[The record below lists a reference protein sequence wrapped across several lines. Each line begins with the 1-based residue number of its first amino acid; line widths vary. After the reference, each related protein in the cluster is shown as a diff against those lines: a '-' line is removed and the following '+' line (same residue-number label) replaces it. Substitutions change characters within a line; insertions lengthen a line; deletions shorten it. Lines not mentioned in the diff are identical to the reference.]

1 MTSTARL
8 QFLFWRLLKSV
19 AVLLAVI
26 VLNFTIL
33 RLAPGDPAL
42 VLAGEQGAA
51 DAAFVDQIRADF
63 GLDRS
68 IPAQLGIYIR
78 SLATLDLGLSF
89 REQRPIAQIIGERLP
104 ATLLLT
110 LSAFAVSL
118 LVGIPLGALAARRPQ
133 RPLDLALTTISTA
146 FFAMPLFWT
155 GLIAIIVFSVW
166 LNWLPSYGMVT
177 VGGPSGGWAA
187 LLDVLHHLILPAQ
200 TLALFYVAIYL
211 RVTRAAVIEVIGRD
225 FVRTARATGLPAGRI
240 WRQHILRNAL
250 LPVITFA
257 SLQAG
262 HLIGGSIIVETVFAW
277 PGIGRLA
284 FDALA
289 QRDYNLL
296 LSIFFVSSV
305 IVMAFNLLADA
316 LYAFAD
322 PRIDSGLAAA

>member
-1 MTSTARL
+1 MNLERI
-8 QFLFWRLLKSV
+8 QFLFWRLAKSL

-51 DAAFVDQIRADF
+51 DVAFVDQIRKDF

-68 IPAQLGIYIR
+68 IPEQLGIYIR

-89 REQRPIAQIIGERLP
+89 RERRPIWDIISERLP
-104 ATLLLT
+104 ATLILT
-110 LSAFAVSL
+110 LTAFILSL
-118 LVGIPLGALAARRPQ
+118 LLGIPLGAIAAKKPHG
-133 RPLDLALTTISTA
+133 PLDVFLTTISTA

-155 GLIAIIVFSVW
+155 GLLAIILFSVW
-166 LNWLPSYGMVT
+166 LNWLPSYGMMT
-177 VGGPSGGWAA
+177 VGAPLSGF
-187 LLDVLHHLILPAQ
+187 LMVIDVIKHLTLPAL
-200 TLALFYVAIYL
+200 TLALFYISIYL
-211 RVTRAAVIEVIGRD
+211 RITRAAVLDVMGSD
-225 FVRTARATGLPAGRI
+225 YVRTARAIGLPPGRI

-262 HLIGGSIIVETVFAW
+262 HLIGGSIVIETVFAW

-284 FDALA
+284 FDALL

-296 LSIFFVSSV
+296 LSVFFVSSV
-305 IVMAFNLLADA
+305 VVMAFNFIADI
-316 LYAFAD
+316 LYVLVD
-322 PRIDSGLAAA
+322 PRIETGASAA

>member
-1 MTSTARL
+1 MSSAKL
-8 QFLFWRLLKSV
+8 KFLLWRLVKSL

-26 VLNFTIL
+26 VLNFTML

-63 GLDRS
+63 GLDRP
-68 IPAQLGIYIR
+68 IPVQLGIYVR
-78 SLATLDLGLSF
+78 ALATLDLGLSF
-89 REQRPIAQIIGERLP
+89 REQRPISAIIGERLP

-110 LSAFAVSL
+110 MTALLVSL
-118 LVGIPLGALAARRPQ
+118 GIGIPLGALAARRPN
-133 RPLDLALTTISTA
+133 RPLDVTLTTISTA

-155 GLIAIIVFSVW
+155 GLLAIILFSVW

-177 VGGPSGGWAA
+177 VGSSVHGIAA
-187 LLDVLHHLILPAQ
+187 LLDVLRHLTLPAL

-211 RVTRAAVIEVIGRD
+211 RVTRAAVIEVIDSD
-225 FVRTARATGLPAGRI
+225 FVRTARATGLPTIEI

-284 FDALA
+284 FDALL

-296 LSIFFVSSV
+296 LSVFFVSSV
-305 IVMAFNLLADA
+305 VVMAFNLIADA
-316 LYAFAD
+316 LYALVD
-322 PRIDSGLAAA
+322 PRIDAGLAAA

>member
-1 MTSTARL
+1 MWSARL
-8 QFLFWRLLKSV
+8 QFLFWRLIKGV
-19 AVLLAVI
+19 AVLLAVV

-68 IPAQLGIYIR
+68 IPEQLGIYIR
-78 SLATLDLGLSF
+78 SLATFDLGLSF
-89 REQRPIAQIIGERLP
+89 REQRPIARIIGERLP

-110 LSAFAVSL
+110 LTALAISL
-118 LVGIPLGALAARRPQ
+118 LVGVPLGALAARRPHG
-133 RPLDLALTTISTA
+133 PLDVALTTISTA

-155 GLIAIIVFSVW
+155 GLLAIILFSVW

-177 VGGPSGGWAA
+177 VGAPSGGLAE
-187 LLDVLHHLILPAQ
+187 LLDVLRHLTLPAL

-211 RVTRAAVIEVIGRD
+211 RVTRAAVIEVIGSD
-225 FVRTARATGLPAGRI
+225 FVRTARATGLPAARI

-284 FDALA
+284 FDALL

-296 LSIFFVSSV
+296 LSIFFASSV
-305 IVMAFNLLADA
+305 IVMVFNLLADG
-316 LYAFAD
+316 LYAFVD
-322 PRIDSGLAAA
+322 PRIDAGQAAG

>member
-1 MTSTARL
+1 
-8 QFLFWRLLKSV
+8 
-19 AVLLAVI
+19 

-78 SLATLDLGLSF
+78 SLATLELGLSF

-118 LVGIPLGALAARRPQ
+118 LVGVPLGALAARRPQ

-155 GLIAIIVFSVW
+155 GLIAIMVFSVW

-177 VGGPSGGWAA
+177 VGGPTSGSAGG
-187 LLDVLHHLILPAQ
+187 LDVLHHLTLPAL

-211 RVTRAAVIEVIGRD
+211 RVARAAVIEVIGSD
-225 FVRTARATGLPAGRI
+225 FVRTARATGLSAGRI

-322 PRIDSGLAAA
+322 PRIDSGLAAT

>member
-1 MTSTARL
+1 MNSGRF
-8 QFLFWRLLKSV
+8 QFLLGRLFKSV
-19 AVLLAVI
+19 LVLLAVI

-51 DAAFVDQIRADF
+51 DAAFVDQIRKDF

-68 IPAQLGIYIR
+68 IPEQLGIYIK
-78 SLATLDLGLSF
+78 SLGTLDLGLSF
-89 REQRPIAQIIGERLP
+89 RERRPIATIIGERLP

-110 LSAFAVSL
+110 LTALILSL
-118 LVGIPLGALAARRPQ
+118 SIGIPLGAWAARRPHGMV
-133 RPLDLALTTISTA
+133 DVTLTTISTA

-155 GLIAIIVFSVW
+155 GLLAIILFSVW

-177 VGGPSGGWAA
+177 VGAPLQGFAA
-187 LLDVLHHLILPAQ
+187 VLDLIKHLTLPAV
-200 TLALFYVAIYL
+200 TLALFYISIYL
-211 RVTRAAVIEVIGRD
+211 RITRAAVLDVMGSD
-225 FVRTARATGLPAGRI
+225 YVRTARAIGLPAGRI
-240 WRQHILRNAL
+240 WREHILRNAL

-262 HLIGGSIIVETVFAW
+262 HLIGGSIVIETVFAW

-284 FDALA
+284 FDALM

-296 LSIFFVSSV
+296 LSVFFVSSV
-305 IVMAFNLLADA
+305 VVMAFNFLADV
-316 LYAFAD
+316 LYVLVD
-322 PRIDSGLAAA
+322 PRIEAGAAA

>member
-1 MTSTARL
+1 MWSVRL
-8 QFLFWRLLKSV
+8 QFLFWRLIKSV
-19 AVLLAVI
+19 VVLLAVV
-26 VLNFTIL
+26 VLNFTVL

-68 IPAQLGIYIR
+68 IPEQLGIYIR
-78 SLATLDLGLSF
+78 SLATFDLGLSF
-89 REQRPIAQIIGERLP
+89 REQRPISQIIGERLP

-110 LSAFAVSL
+110 LTALAVSL
-118 LVGIPLGALAARRPQ
+118 LIGIPLGALAARRPH
-133 RPLDLALTTISTA
+133 RALDVALTTISTA

-155 GLIAIIVFSVW
+155 GLLAIILFSVW

-177 VGGPSGGWAA
+177 VGIPAGGLAE
-187 LLDVLHHLILPAQ
+187 LLDVLWHLTLPAL

-211 RVTRAAVIEVIGRD
+211 RVTRAAVIEVIGSD
-225 FVRTARATGLPAGRI
+225 FVRTARATGLPAARI

-284 FDALA
+284 FDALL

-296 LSIFFVSSV
+296 LSIFFASSV
-305 IVMAFNLLADA
+305 IVMVFNLLADS
-316 LYAFAD
+316 LYAFVD
-322 PRIDSGLAAA
+322 PRIDAGPAPA

>member
-1 MTSTARL
+1 MSLARL
-8 QFLFWRLLKSV
+8 RFLFWRLIKSIV
-19 AVLLAVI
+19 ILLAVI

-63 GLDRS
+63 GLDRP
-68 IPAQLGIYIR
+68 IPVQLGLYIR
-78 SLATLDLGLSF
+78 SLATFDLGVSF
-89 REQRPIAQIIGERLP
+89 REQRPIVKIIGERLP

-110 LSAFAVSL
+110 LAALAVSL
-118 LVGIPLGALAARRPQ
+118 LIGIPLGAVAARRPNHA
-133 RPLDLALTTISTA
+133 LDVALTTISTA

-155 GLIAIIVFSVW
+155 GLLAILVFSVW
-166 LNWLPSYGMVT
+166 LNWLPSYGMFT
-177 VGGPSGGWAA
+177 VGGSGDWLAT
-187 LLDVLHHLILPAQ
+187 LLDVTRHLILPAL
-200 TLALFYVAIYL
+200 TLALFYLAIYL
-211 RVTRAAVIEVIGRD
+211 RVARAAVLDVIGSD
-225 FVRTARATGLPAGRI
+225 FVRTARALGLPAGRI

-262 HLIGGSIIVETVFAW
+262 HMIGGSVIIETVFAW

-284 FDALA
+284 FDALL

-296 LSIFFVSSV
+296 LSIFFMST
-305 IVMAFNLLADA
+305 ILVMSFNLLADA
-316 LYAFAD
+316 LYAFID
-322 PRIDSGLAAA
+322 PRIEPGLAA

>member
-1 MTSTARL
+1 MMSSARL
-8 QFLFWRLLKSV
+8 QFLVWRLVKSV

-78 SLATLDLGLSF
+78 SLATLDLGRSF

-133 RPLDLALTTISTA
+133 RQLDIALTTISTA

-177 VGGPSGGWAA
+177 VGGPTSGWAGA
-187 LLDVLHHLILPAQ
+187 LDVLHHLTLPAL

-211 RVTRAAVIEVIGRD
+211 RVTRAAVIEVIGSD
-225 FVRTARATGLPAGRI
+225 FVRTARATGLSAGRI

>member
-1 MTSTARL
+1 MWSARL
-8 QFLFWRLLKSV
+8 KFLFWRLVKSV

-26 VLNFTIL
+26 MLNFTML

-51 DAAFVDQIRADF
+51 DAAFVDQIRAEF
-63 GLDRS
+63 GLDRP
-68 IPAQLGIYIR
+68 IPVQLGIYIG
-78 SLATLDLGLSF
+78 SLATFDLGLSF
-89 REQRPIAQIIGERLP
+89 REQRPISTIIGERLP

-110 LSAFAVSL
+110 LTALFVSL
-118 LVGIPLGALAARRPQ
+118 GVGIPLGALAARRPH
-133 RPLDLALTTISTA
+133 RPLDVTLITISTA

-155 GLIAIIVFSVW
+155 GLLAIILFSVW

-177 VGGPSGGWAA
+177 VGSSADGIAA
-187 LLDVLHHLILPAQ
+187 LLDVLRHLTLPAL
-200 TLALFYVAIYL
+200 TLALFYAAIYL
-211 RVTRAAVIEVIGRD
+211 RVTRAAVIEVIGSD
-225 FVRTARATGLPAGRI
+225 FVRTARAIGLPTVEV

-284 FDALA
+284 FDALL

-296 LSIFFVSSV
+296 LSVFFVSSV
-305 IVMAFNLLADA
+305 VVMAFNLIADA
-316 LYAFAD
+316 LYALAD
-322 PRIDSGLAAA
+322 PRIDTGLAAA